1 MYPLD
6 AGLGD
11 ALLPDEPRVLWD
23 AAQRHNTLYA
33 RLALYDERFLALGCN
48 TGDVVVWDAAARGT
62 ARAAVLPRAHAAKY
76 VRDG

>member
-62 ARAAVLPRAHAAKY
+62 ARGRTASVQGVIARVNT
-76 VRDG
+76 